1 MGLFNKN
8 KEQKALQ
15 KIKKLQVWLNRHFP
29 EELPMEPMA
38 DYKFVEAEDFLT
50 EEARRWKDAQIKPR
64 G

>member
-1 MGLFNKN
+1 MGLFNTN

-15 KIKKLQVWLNRHFP
+15 KIKKLQMWLNRHFP
-29 EELPMEPMA
+29 EELPMEPMD
-38 DYKFVEAEDFLT
+38 DYKFIEAEDFLT